1 MAIEAEKVDDEVK
14 VADINEEQ
22 TLKLDILEAK
32 DENSLLMANK

>member
-14 VADINEEQ
+14 IEDINEEQ
-22 TLKLDILEAK
+22 TLKLAILDAK